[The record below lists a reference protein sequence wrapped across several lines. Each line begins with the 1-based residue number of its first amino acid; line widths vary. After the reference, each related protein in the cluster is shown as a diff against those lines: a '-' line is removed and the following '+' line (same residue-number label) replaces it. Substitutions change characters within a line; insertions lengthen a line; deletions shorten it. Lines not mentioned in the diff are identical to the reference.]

1 MRHLSL
7 KLKKKGQGFL
17 FNKIGLG
24 RLINLCLEDRKNKRS
39 IHLYR
44 KWTYFTSL
52 MNVVTRLKWRRER
65 GAIRCGSKR
74 GSQRGLGEDTPRNEK
89 MAQVI
94 RRPCMQSDL
103 TSYSREQSA
112 TISTMSLGTTGMGK
126 WSRRTFCLPGEP
138 FVFQENFEYNLSS
151 FDHTLRRGFLKASLA
166 WPGLWVHIVLH
177 LFYAHPC
184 LLVLYVRPRP
194 CTMTHCML
202 WGLPVNSDKF
212 IVHLST
218 CGLCQDHK
226 NPCKKKNKLFDI

>member
-126 WSRRTFCLPGEP
+126 WSRRTFCLPGELWIQFILIWSHSTQRVP
-138 FVFQENFEYNLSS
+138 ESKSSMTWALGSYSPLPLLCPSLSS
-151 FDHTLRRGFLKASLA
+151 S
-166 WPGLWVHIVLH
+166 P
-177 LFYAHPC
+177 
-184 LLVLYVRPRP
+184 
-194 CTMTHCML
+194 
-202 WGLPVNSDKF
+202 
-212 IVHLST
+212 
-218 CGLCQDHK
+218 LCK
-226 NPCKKKNKLFDI
+226 T